1 MSLVALALPQPPL
14 RMKITMA
21 EKSDLSPT
29 GEVPVVYHES
39 EPVPPTT
46 TTTTSSGKKDK
57 KDKSKHK
64 KNQRK
69 NEATKTLA
77 HTSVTASISIALSDP
92 NALLIRSAPS
102 SPEFLKPR
110 RHFKLRNR
118 SKGVAASSDPESSSC
133 ASVSP
138 SPSPSPLSSPNR
150 RPLFLWPRKKGKKSG
165 SRDALNGPKTPGS
178 RPESPN
184 VIDSRYGSGSSIEP
198 EATPAITLPGGR
210 PSKLEMRHS
219 GGEIPTI
226 FVSHDEHN
234 GCGACGGSDA
244 LQDETRKMSQTSVGS
259 NVNSA
264 NSGYCTLSAAGS
276 GDEAGSFSDLDYPS
290 PVSPSSMTSSPGGS
304 VPNIALMSTEASSTT
319 SKRTSSCGGRG
330 SVLSP
335 DSEPDYSHQEHRDAQ
350 SPVATPTTPL
360 SAPFTG
366 MSISPLPGPR
376 GVSPPM
382 EGSSAKS
389 PGRIRDPYKKRG
401 PWEKVRKFVQAL
413 SPFTLQFNKKKYAW
427 VQLAG
432 HQDSFRP
439 GEKAG
444 SIQKKSDQNEC
455 SALKALSMDAILR
468 PFVPEYNQTVI
479 KDGQLFVEMSDLLR
493 EFTDPAVMDIKM
505 GVRTYLEDELEKART
520 KKVLRQDMYKKM
532 VEIDPAEPTEEEHAQ
547 QAITKPRYMQWRE
560 TISSSS
566 SLGFRI
572 EGIKTSEGNSLKDF
586 KTTKLEYDVKC
597 ALRDFISENPCV
609 KEPFLRRLCDIRAA
623 MEQSEFFRKHEVCTH
638 THTHTLSLSPL
649 PPINLYTDT

>member
-14 RMKITMA
+14 RMKVTMA

-46 TTTTSSGKKDK
+46 TTSSGKKEK

-64 KNQRK
+64 KNPRK
-69 NEATKTLA
+69 NEATKALV
-77 HTSVTASISIALSDP
+77 HTSATASISIALSDP
-92 NALLIRSAPS
+92 NAILIRSAPS

-110 RHFKLRNR
+110 RPRAHFKLRNR
-118 SKGVAASSDPESSSC
+118 SKGVAASSDPESSC

-165 SRDALNGPKTPGS
+165 SRDAMNGPKTPGS

-210 PSKLEMRHS
+210 PSKLETRHS

-234 GCGACGGSDA
+234 GCVEPLACGGGDS

-290 PVSPSSMTSSPGGS
+290 PVSPSSMASSPGGS
-304 VPNIALMSTEASSTT
+304 VPNLALMSTEASSTT
-319 SKRTSSCGGRG
+319 SKRTSSYGGRG

-335 DSEPDYSHQEHRDAQ
+335 DSEPDYSHQEDSRGRDAQ

-389 PGRIRDPYKKRG
+389 PGRVRDHYKKRG
-401 PWEKVRKFVQAL
+401 VSKNHNRWRL
-413 SPFTLQFNKKKYAW
+413 CFTS
-427 VQLAG
+427 V
-432 HQDSFRP
+432 
-439 GEKAG
+439 
-444 SIQKKSDQNEC
+444 
-455 SALKALSMDAILR
+455 
-468 PFVPEYNQTVI
+468 PFVCVTTT
-479 KDGQLFVEMSDLLR
+479 MLL
-493 EFTDPAVMDIKM
+493 
-505 GVRTYLEDELEKART
+505 
-520 KKVLRQDMYKKM
+520 
-532 VEIDPAEPTEEEHAQ
+532 
-547 QAITKPRYMQWRE
+547 
-560 TISSSS
+560 
-566 SLGFRI
+566 
-572 EGIKTSEGNSLKDF
+572 
-586 KTTKLEYDVKC
+586 
-597 ALRDFISENPCV
+597 
-609 KEPFLRRLCDIRAA
+609 
-623 MEQSEFFRKHEVCTH
+623 
-638 THTHTLSLSPL
+638 
-649 PPINLYTDT
+649 